1 MSPILRVPGTG
12 GGGGAGMLRSHL
24 LICPQGCLPFCRFK
38 ITLSPELKG
47 DGPRKEVHTGEDMG
61 WGQGGEGWG

>member
-1 MSPILRVPGTG
+1 
-12 GGGGAGMLRSHL
+12 MLRSHL